1 MPRNASVTLNAIPA
15 KRRAATAAGMFLP
28 LFVSRATGGCS
39 RSRTATAFILPGM
52 AGRSRVQPRVLLAT
66 MLLVLGVVATST
78 ALATTKPV
86 QTGIYSAKTAQG
98 SSFTFKVVN
107 CASTASERCLY
118 SDTYPTV
125 SARCPNGQTGGGLL
139 NYPQGTISSN
149 GTLNVVEGTIASG
162 TYVKLALKFTGNR
175 VSGTMR
181 QLFPEQLGAARPA
194 CDSGTVVFTG
204 HRAG

>member
-1 MPRNASVTLNAIPA
+1 
-15 KRRAATAAGMFLP
+15 
-28 LFVSRATGGCS
+28 
-39 RSRTATAFILPGM
+39 
-52 AGRSRVQPRVLLAT
+52 
-66 MLLVLGVVATST
+66 MLLVSVVATST

-86 QTGIYSAKTAQG
+86 QTGIYSAETAQG
-98 SSFTFKVVN
+98 SAFTFKVVVN
-107 CASTASERCLY
+107 CASKASVRCLY
-118 SDTYPTV
+118 SGTYPTV

-149 GTLNVVEGTIASG
+149 GTINVVEGTIASG